1 MLTDSR
7 ARAERASDAYAII
20 RAQLRDFIDLER
32 AQMTPELAAARYM
45 ELAKQRRE
53 VQAQAPAVE
62 EWARNKV
69 IEDGG
74 TERSKRAGLKPSGSA
89 LG

>member
-1 MLTDSR
+1 
-7 ARAERASDAYAII
+7 
-20 RAQLRDFIDLER
+20 
-32 AQMTPELAAARYM
+32 MTPELAAARYM